1 MKLLMTKSKTFL
13 IGWIA
18 LGLGAIMNGIYYGQS
33 AIGLENI
40 GLCII
45 LFTLVIYLALTP
57 LTYQQQK
64 FSILSAKMN
73 PEIQAIQKKYKGK
86 TDQISMQKMND
97 ETQLVY
103 AKYGVNAMGSCL
115 QLAIQMPILFAL
127 YQVIW
132 RVPAYVTKVKEAFL
146 PLANALMGISGAEDY
161 MTGVAKTL
169 NVNFSSMTQNTIID
183 VLYKFKPSDWTA
195 LSKEFT
201 DLKPAIAATQK
212 QVDRMNYF
220 LGLNIA
226 DSPWNIIKSAAASG
240 AILLLIGAVMIPL
253 LAALTQWISTK
264 ISMSASGSSS
274 SGMTYTAAQ
283 SMKTMNTFMPIMSMF
298 FCLTL
303 PVGMGLYWIAGA
315 VIRTVQTVIINKK
328 LEKEGVDEIIEKN
341 KEKVDRKREKQK
353 EKEGLTS
360 EKMKQYA
367 YLNTKN
373 IDREKKNRDLQRQAA
388 SAQIDESKEKP
399 TNVRKGS
406 MMEKAMM
413 VQEYDE
419 KHKKK

>member
-1 MKLLMTKSKTFL
+1 MT
-13 IGWIA
+13 
-18 LGLGAIMNGIYYGQS
+18 
-33 AIGLENI
+33 
-40 GLCII
+40 
-45 LFTLVIYLALTP
+45 
-57 LTYQQQK
+57 
-64 FSILSAKMN
+64 
-73 PEIQAIQKKYKGK
+73 
-86 TDQISMQKMND
+86 D
-97 ETQLVY
+97 
-103 AKYGVNAMGSCL
+103 
-115 QLAIQMPILFAL
+115 
-127 YQVIW
+127 
-132 RVPAYVTKVKEAFL
+132 
-146 PLANALMGISGAEDY
+146 
-161 MTGVAKTL
+161 
-169 NVNFSSMTQNTIID
+169 
-183 VLYKFKPSDWTA
+183 
-195 LSKEFT
+195 
-201 DLKPAIAATQK
+201 
-212 QVDRMNYF
+212 
-220 LGLNIA
+220 
-226 DSPWNIIKSAAASG
+226 
-240 AILLLIGAVMIPL
+240 
-253 LAALTQWISTK
+253 
-264 ISMSASGSSS
+264 
-274 SGMTYTAAQ
+274 TAAQ

>member
-1 MKLLMTKSKTFL
+1 MKVLMTKSKTFL

-64 FSILSAKMN
+64 FSILSARMN

-86 TDQISMQKMND
+86 TDQASMQKMND

-103 AKYGVNAMGSCL
+103 AKYGVNPMGSCV
-115 QLAIQMPILFAL
+115 QLLIQMPILFAL

-132 RVPAYVTKVKEAFL
+132 RVPAYVTKVKQAFI
-146 PLANALMGISGAEDY
+146 PLANALLSASGAEDY
-161 MTGVAKTL
+161 LTAAAKSL
-169 NVNFSSMTQNTIID
+169 NVSFSSMTQNTVID
-183 VLYKFKPSDWTA
+183 VLYKFQPSNW
-195 LSKEFT
+195 S
-201 DLKPAIAATQK
+201 DLATQFPDLSSSITSTQK
-212 QVDRMNYF
+212 AVDKMNYF

-226 DSPWNIIKSAAASG
+226 DSPWNIMKSAASSG
-240 AILLLIGAVMIPL
+240 AVLLLIGAVLIPV
-253 LAALTQWISTK
+253 LAALTQWISAK
-264 ISMSASGSSS
+264 ISMSTQNSSN
-274 SGMTYTAAQ
+274 SGMTDSAAQ
-283 SMKTMNTFMPIMSMF
+283 SMKTMNAVMPIMSAF

-315 VIRTVQTVIINKK
+315 VIRTVQTIVINHK
-328 LEKEGVDEIIEKN
+328 LEKEGVDDLIEKN
-341 KEKVDRKREKQK
+341 REKVEKKRNKQK

-360 EKMKQYA
+360 SKMKEYA

-388 SAQIDESKEKP
+388 NAKIDESKEKP
-399 TNVRKGS
+399 TNIRKGS

-413 VQEYDE
+413 VREYDE

>member
-1 MKLLMTKSKTFL
+1 M
-13 IGWIA
+13 
-18 LGLGAIMNGIYYGQS
+18 
-33 AIGLENI
+33 
-40 GLCII
+40 
-45 LFTLVIYLALTP
+45 LFR
-57 LTYQQQK
+57 
-64 FSILSAKMN
+64 S
-73 PEIQAIQKKYKGK
+73 
-86 TDQISMQKMND
+86 
-97 ETQLVY
+97 
-103 AKYGVNAMGSCL
+103 
-115 QLAIQMPILFAL
+115 
-127 YQVIW
+127 
-132 RVPAYVTKVKEAFL
+132 
-146 PLANALMGISGAEDY
+146 
-161 MTGVAKTL
+161 
-169 NVNFSSMTQNTIID
+169 
-183 VLYKFKPSDWTA
+183 
-195 LSKEFT
+195 
-201 DLKPAIAATQK
+201 
-212 QVDRMNYF
+212 
-220 LGLNIA
+220 A

-274 SGMTYTAAQ
+274 SGMTDTAAQ

-419 KHKKK
+419 KHKKKQA